1 MTKERIV
8 ETNEGIQNEITA
20 EMYNVFSKNMNE
32 KGWNNVSTIISKGIT
47 KGDLLEIGSGPG
59 YVGLELKSRVPIS
72 SLTGLEI
79 SPAMIKIAQK
89 NALEYHENVNYV
101 LGSGEKIHFPNC
113 SFDGVFSNGSL
124 HEWEHPIDTF
134 NEIFRVLKNG
144 GRFCIT
150 DLRRDVSKIK
160 YMLIRSTTKPKEMR
174 SGLKSSLKA
183 AYTKNEIEKLLNDSS
198 LSDAEV
204 INDFF
209 GLTVFGMKS

>member
-1 MTKERIV
+1 MGTSYIY
-8 ETNEGIQNEITA
+8 I
-20 EMYNVFSKNMNE
+20 
-32 KGWNNVSTIISKGIT
+32 
-47 KGDLLEIGSGPG
+47 
-59 YVGLELKSRVPIS
+59 
-72 SLTGLEI
+72 
-79 SPAMIKIAQK
+79 
-89 NALEYHENVNYV
+89 
-101 LGSGEKIHFPNC
+101 
-113 SFDGVFSNGSL
+113 
-124 HEWEHPIDTF
+124 

-174 SGLKSSLKA
+174 SGLKSSLEA
-183 AYTKNEIEKLLNDSS
+183 AYTKNEIGKLLNNSS

>member
-1 MTKERIV
+1 ML
-8 ETNEGIQNEITA
+8 
-20 EMYNVFSKNMNE
+20 
-32 KGWNNVSTIISKGIT
+32 WNIT
-47 KGDLLEIGSGPG
+47 KTLITYWEAAK
-59 YVGLELKSRVPIS
+59 KS
-72 SLTGLEI
+72 LF
-79 SPAMIKIAQK
+79 
-89 NALEYHENVNYV
+89 H
-101 LGSGEKIHFPNC
+101 C

-183 AYTKNEIEKLLNDSS
+183 AYTKNEIGKLLNNSS